1 MGMNNDLPETLV
13 ISESK
18 ENTEKIKSALEKKEE
33 FYVKLNK
40 TGNVLTT
47 VGKPVLIGSLLSPFD
62 FEGPIIEIASAVTLS
77 IGIIIKAIAK
87 NELKEIKAIKTNGE
101 KYQDVQDDID
111 EKVEKE
117 IQEILDTINKRK
129 SSKKK

>member
-1 MGMNNDLPETLV
+1 MNNDLPEALV

-62 FEGPIIEIASAVTLS
+62 FEGPIIEIASALSLS

-87 NELKEIKAIKTNGE
+87 NELKEINAIKTNGE
-101 KYQDVQDDID
+101 KYQDVEYDID

-129 SSKKK
+129 SSKRK

>member
-1 MGMNNDLPETLV
+1 MNNDLPETLV

-18 ENTEKIKSALEKKEE
+18 ETTEKIKSALEKKEE
-33 FYVKLNK
+33 FYVKLNR

-101 KYQDVQDDID
+101 RYQDVQYDID

-129 SSKKK
+129 SGKKK

>member
-1 MGMNNDLPETLV
+1 MEMNNDLPEALV

-62 FEGPIIEIASAVTLS
+62 FEGPIIEIASALTLS

-87 NELKEIKAIKTNGE
+87 NELKEINAIKTNGE
-101 KYQDVQDDID
+101 KYQDVEYDID

-129 SSKKK
+129 SSKRK

>member
-1 MGMNNDLPETLV
+1 MNNDLPEALV

-62 FEGPIIEIASAVTLS
+62 FEGPIIEIASALTLS

-87 NELKEIKAIKTNGE
+87 NELKEINAIKTNGE
-101 KYQDVQDDID
+101 KYQDVEYDID

-117 IQEILDTINKRK
+117 IQEILDTINKRN
-129 SSKKK
+129 SSKRK

>member
-1 MGMNNDLPETLV
+1 MNNDLPETLV

-18 ENTEKIKSALEKKEE
+18 ETTEKIKSALEKKEE
-33 FYVKLNK
+33 FYVKLNR

-62 FEGPIIEIASAVTLS
+62 FEGPIIEIASALTLS

-101 KYQDVQDDID
+101 RYQDVQYDID

-129 SSKKK
+129 SGKKK

>member
-1 MGMNNDLPETLV
+1 MNNDLPEALV

-62 FEGPIIEIASAVTLS
+62 FEGPIIEIASALTLS

-87 NELKEIKAIKTNGE
+87 NELKEINAIKTNGE
-101 KYQDVQDDID
+101 KYQDVEYDID

-129 SSKKK
+129 SSKRK

>member
-1 MGMNNDLPETLV
+1 MEMNNDLPEALV
-13 ISESK
+13 ISKSK

-62 FEGPIIEIASAVTLS
+62 FEGPIIEIASALTLS

-101 KYQDVQDDID
+101 KYQDVEYDID

-129 SSKKK
+129 SSKRK

>member
-1 MGMNNDLPETLV
+1 MNNDLPETLV

-77 IGIIIKAIAK
+77 IGIIIKTIAK

-117 IQEILDTINKRK
+117 IQEILDTISKRK

>member
-1 MGMNNDLPETLV
+1 MNNDLPETLV

-18 ENTEKIKSALEKKEE
+18 GNTEKIKSVLEKREE

-62 FEGPIIEIASAVTLS
+62 FEGPIIEIASALTLS

-101 KYQDVQDDID
+101 RCQDVEYDID

-129 SSKKK
+129 SSKRK

>member
-1 MGMNNDLPETLV
+1 MNNDLPEALV

-47 VGKPVLIGSLLSPFD
+47 VGKPVFIGSLLSPFD

-87 NELKEIKAIKTNGE
+87 NELKEIKANKTNGE
-101 KYQDVQDDID
+101 KYQDVEYDID

-129 SSKKK
+129 SSKRK

>member
-1 MGMNNDLPETLV
+1 MNNDLPETLV

-18 ENTEKIKSALEKKEE
+18 GNTEKIKSVLEKREE

-62 FEGPIIEIASAVTLS
+62 FEGPIIEITSAVTLS

-87 NELKEIKAIKTNGE
+87 NELKEINAIKTNGE
-101 KYQDVQDDID
+101 RCQDVEYDID

-129 SSKKK
+129 SSKRK

>member
-1 MGMNNDLPETLV
+1 MNNDLPETLV
-13 ISESK
+13 VSESR

-47 VGKPVLIGSLLSPFD
+47 VGKPVLIGSILSPFD
-62 FEGPIIEIASAVTLS
+62 FEGPIIEIASALTLS
-77 IGIIIKAIAK
+77 IGIIIKTIAK

-101 KYQDVQDDID
+101 RYQDVQYDID
-111 EKVEKE
+111 EKGEKE
-117 IQEILDTINKRK
+117 ILEILDTINKKKSNKRK
-129 SSKKK
+129 

>member
-1 MGMNNDLPETLV
+1 MNNDLPEALV

-47 VGKPVLIGSLLSPFD
+47 VGKPVLIGSLLSHFD
-62 FEGPIIEIASAVTLS
+62 FEGPIIEIASALTLS

-101 KYQDVQDDID
+101 KYQDVEYDID

-129 SSKKK
+129 SSKRK